1 MISGAKM
8 GSRLF
13 LCLTTV
19 LTLISMEQKR
29 NVTQDASL
37 QVVNALEDEIK
48 LARKDGL
55 VLVPVEEKQGV
66 QTVNARDLHKYLG
79 SRQDF
84 STWIKSR
91 IEHCDLV
98 ENVDYT
104 TFAPQN
110 YGAKQRGGHN
120 RIDYVLTITAAKEL
134 AMVEGTQR
142 GKLAR
147 RYFIV
152 CEEKLKQLM
161 RQPSYKID
169 DPIARARR
177 WANEQEQ
184 HLRQLQGVRVELD
197 EQKLLVSQ
205 QKEQLKE
212 QQPKVQFLDNVLASS
227 TCYTS
232 TQIAKELGI
241 SGGKTLHKLLHK
253 AKVMF
258 KESNTWMLYAKYDGK
273 GYTQTRTHMHITEG
287 NNPITKTY
295 TVWTEKGRM
304 FLHELKNQGK
314 I

>member
-1 MISGAKM
+1 
-8 GSRLF
+8 
-13 LCLTTV
+13 
-19 LTLISMEQKR
+19 MEQKR

-37 QVVNALEDEIK
+37 QVVQALEAEIK

-55 VLVPVEEKQGV
+55 ALVPVEEKQGV

-91 IEHCDLV
+91 IEQCDLV
-98 ENVDYT
+98 ENVD
-104 TFAPQN
+104 FVFFHKIMENSKGRPK
-110 YGAKQRGGHN
+110 GE
-120 RIDYVLTITAAKEL
+120 YVLTITAAKEL

>member
-1 MISGAKM
+1 MKK
-8 GSRLF
+8 
-13 LCLTTV
+13 
-19 LTLISMEQKR
+19 EQI
-29 NVTQDASL
+29 VTQDANL
-37 QVVNALEDEIK
+37 QVVNALEAEIK
-48 LARKDGL
+48 LARKDGG
-55 VLVPVEEKQGV
+55 VLVPVEERQGV
-66 QTVNARDLHKYLG
+66 QTVNARDLHKFLG
-79 SRQDF
+79 SRRDF
-84 STWIKSR
+84 SNWIKER
-91 IEHCDLV
+91 IQHCDLV
-98 ENVDYT
+98 ENVD
-104 TFAPQN
+104 FLLNKFVEQK
-110 YGAKQRGGHN
+110 GRGGHN
-120 RIDYVLTITAAKEL
+120 RIDYILTITAAKEL
-134 AMVEGTQR
+134 AMVEGTER

-184 HLRQLQGVRVELD
+184 HLRQLRGVRVELD

-205 QKEQLKE
+205 QQEQLKE
-212 QQPKVQFLDNVLASS
+212 QKPKVQFLDNVLASS

-304 FLHELKNQGK
+304 FLHELKNNGK